1 MTSNNISS
9 LGSNSNKKNTNICH
23 ETVIFFQCIQIRKVE
38 LVKLLRLSWS
48 TGELEVKFSQ
58 MQYQTMNEFETL
70 RNCNVFGMQ
79 EASSSVLTLL
89 QKSCSLKLQFHL
101 FIIVKPN
108 VLHVDCKSG
117 YVVIMRKDTSEF
129 EDLQR
134 RGPELGQVHG
144 VIYRKAFG
152 ESCKHK
158 NVVGEGFGIINR
170 ESKIISGAF
179 NLSCNLT
186 KGNNMYHDDTQVN

>member
-1 MTSNNISS
+1 M
-9 LGSNSNKKNTNICH
+9 H
-23 ETVIFFQCIQIRKVE
+23 
-38 LVKLLRLSWS
+38 KLQ
-48 TGELEVKFSQ
+48 EKFSHI
-58 MQYQTMNEFETL
+58 QYQTMNEFETL
-70 RNCNVFGMQ
+70 QNCNVFGMQ

-117 YVVIMRKDTSEF
+117 YVVIMRKDTSES

-134 RGPELGQVHG
+134 RGEELGQVHG

-186 KGNNMYHDDTQVN
+186 KGNNMYHDDSVYMNSESARYVF

>member
-1 MTSNNISS
+1 M
-9 LGSNSNKKNTNICH
+9 
-23 ETVIFFQCIQIRKVE
+23 IRKLE

-108 VLHVDCKSG
+108 VLHV
-117 YVVIMRKDTSEF
+117 
-129 EDLQR
+129 
-134 RGPELGQVHG
+134 
-144 VIYRKAFG
+144 A
-152 ESCKHK
+152 
-158 NVVGEGFGIINR
+158 
-170 ESKIISGAF
+170 
-179 NLSCNLT
+179 
-186 KGNNMYHDDTQVN
+186 